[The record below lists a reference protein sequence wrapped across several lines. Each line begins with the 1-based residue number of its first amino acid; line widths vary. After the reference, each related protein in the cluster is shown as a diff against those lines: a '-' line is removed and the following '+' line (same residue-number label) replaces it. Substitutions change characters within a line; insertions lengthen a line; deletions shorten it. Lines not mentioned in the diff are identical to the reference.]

1 MRYGSDLVVGWLVDA
16 GLSQVALNPGATI
29 RGLHD
34 SLVRD
39 ERLEPVLAL
48 HEEIAVAMAHGYAKA
63 SGQPLAVFVHDLV
76 GLQHAAM
83 ALFNAYVDRVP
94 MLVLGGTGPQDET
107 CRRPWLDWIHT
118 STAHT
123 NIARDL
129 VKAVFEPA
137 SLVGLRDTLARA
149 LRTAT
154 SPPQG
159 PVYVAVDVALQ
170 EHPVDA
176 ELGPL
181 TRLTPFL
188 PRPAPD
194 EVDHAASLLGHAER
208 PVLVVDRPVPG
219 ACDGIVRVAEATGA
233 AVVDLGGGFGFPTAH
248 WANQS
253 HARAET
259 LAEADVVL
267 TLEVRDL
274 AWAVGEVDMGT
285 RQTRRLTGQDTK
297 MVAVGCGELR
307 DMSALIPEQ
316 LVPGASYLTADA
328 ATFVVELH
336 ARLDECHT
344 NVAARRTELSGRHDA
359 ARERRLAIVEEHA
372 SDVPVH
378 PSELTR
384 LVHTAIKDG
393 PWLLANGLVQGWP
406 QLWDGPAGAFL
417 GRSGGEGL
425 GYGLPASLGAAL
437 ACRDTETLVVDLQAD
452 GDLMYTS
459 SALWTAAHYRLPLL
473 VVMHDNG
480 TYGKDELHQLEMARL
495 RGRSNARSHVG
506 IRLDDPHIDFALLAR
521 AQGVQGF
528 GPVDEPNAAARVLEQ
543 AVRVVREERRPVLVD
558 IRCSA

>member
-1 MRYGSDLVVGWLVDA
+1 MRYGSDLLVGWLVDA
-16 GLSQVALNPGATI
+16 GISHVALNPGATI

-39 ERLEPVLAL
+39 ARLDPVLAL

-63 SGQPLAVFVHDLV
+63 AGRPLAVLVHDLV

-94 MLVLGGTGPQDET
+94 MLVFGGTGPRDET

-123 NIARDL
+123 TMARDL

-170 EHPVDA
+170 ERPADE

-181 TRLTPFL
+181 VPLAPFL
-188 PRPAPD
+188 PRPAPGD
-194 EVDHAASLLGHAER
+194 VDHVVGLLRHAER
-208 PVLVVDRPVPG
+208 PLLVVDRPVPG
-219 ACDGIVRVAEATGA
+219 ACDGIVRLAEITGA
-233 AVVDLGGGFGFPTAH
+233 AVVDLGGGFGFPTTH
-248 WANQS
+248 WTDQS
-253 HARAET
+253 DTRAEA
-259 LAEADVVL
+259 LAEADLVL
-267 TLEVRDL
+267 AFEVRDL
-274 AWAVGEVDMGT
+274 AWAVDEVDTGT
-285 RQTRRLTGQDTK
+285 RQARRLTKSDAK
-297 MVAVGCGELR
+297 MLAVGSGELR
-307 DMSALIPEQ
+307 DMSALVPEQ

-328 ATFVVELH
+328 ATFVAELH
-336 ARLDECHT
+336 ARLDDSHAD
-344 NVAARRTELSGRHDA
+344 VAARRTELSRRHDA
-359 ARERRLAIVEEHA
+359 ARARKLAAVEEHA
-372 SDVPVH
+372 TDVPVH
-378 PSELTR
+378 PGELAR
-384 LVHTAIKDG
+384 LVHAAVKDG

-406 QLWDGPAGAFL
+406 RLWDGAAGAFL

-437 ACRDTETLVVDLQAD
+437 ACRDTETLVIDLQAD

-473 VVMHDNG
+473 IVMHDNG
-480 TYGKDELHQLEMARL
+480 TYAKDELHQLETARL
-495 RGRSNARSHVG
+495 RGRSTAHSHVG
-506 IRLDDPHIDFALLAR
+506 IRLDAPRIDFALLAR
-521 AQGVQGF
+521 AQGVEGI
-528 GPVDEPNAAARVLEQ
+528 GPVDEPIAAARALEQ
-543 AVRVVREERRPVLVD
+543 AVRTVREERRPVLVD
-558 IRCSA
+558 VRCSA